1 MTNPNHLFRTQGHIT
16 KIINDTIVDDSKW
29 NIFSENGKKF
39 KGQLSV
45 LDKKF
50 KFRDINLQ
58 DISNI
63 IEKQA
68 LKLNQRP
75 SKYSNVKPKYTKRT
89 LASSQ
94 NLTLSDS
101 RNNNTNQGVEGLG
114 V

>member
-1 MTNPNHLFRTQGHIT
+1 MTNPSHLFRTQGHIT

-68 LKLNQRP
+68 LKLNQHP
-75 SKYSNVKPKYTKRT
+75 SKYSNVKQKYTKR
-89 LASSQ
+89 
-94 NLTLSDS
+94 
-101 RNNNTNQGVEGLG
+101 RNKKTKKGKKSKRKTRKIGKNNKK
-114 V
+114 

>member
-1 MTNPNHLFRTQGHIT
+1 MTNPNHLFRTQGHVT
-16 KIINDTIVDDSKW
+16 KIINDTIVDHSKW
-29 NIFSENGKKF
+29 NIFSENGKNF

-68 LKLNQRP
+68 LKLNQHP
-75 SKYSNVKPKYTKRT
+75 SKYSNVKQKYTKR
-89 LASSQ
+89 
-94 NLTLSDS
+94 
-101 RNNNTNQGVEGLG
+101 RNNKIKKGKKTKRKTRKNNKK
-114 V
+114 

>member
-1 MTNPNHLFRTQGHIT
+1 MTNPSHLFRTQGHIT

-29 NIFSENGKKF
+29 NIFSVNGKNF

-68 LKLNQRP
+68 LKLNQHP
-75 SKYSNVKPKYTKRT
+75 SKYSNVKQKYTKR
-89 LASSQ
+89 
-94 NLTLSDS
+94 
-101 RNNNTNQGVEGLG
+101 RNNKIRTVSHFKRKSHWKL
-114 V
+114 